1 MKISNKPAGTQ
12 LPTTDAA
19 NNSQGTAKANRA
31 SANGVDAILTK
42 SSEKKSGG
50 AADST
55 RVDVSERGQQI
66 KKAKE
71 IASKDLNS
79 VDEAKVARLQKM
91 IDEGKYKVDAQSI
104 ADRLVDEHMN
114 MPS

>member
-19 NNSQGTAKANRA
+19 AASQTGKLNRA
-31 SANGVDAILTK
+31 NANGADAILTK
-42 SSEKKSGG
+42 STGKPQGV
-50 AADST
+50 ANST

-91 IDEGKYKVDAQSI
+91 IDEGKYKVDAESI
-104 ADRLVDEHMN
+104 ADRLVDEHLN

>member
-12 LPTTDAA
+12 LPTLDAT
-19 NNSQGTAKANRA
+19 NSNQAAGKLNKAKND
-31 SANGVDAILTK
+31 GVDAILTK
-42 SSEKKSGG
+42 STGKSAG

-91 IDEGKYKVDAQSI
+91 IDDGKYKVDAQSI

>member
-19 NNSQGTAKANRA
+19 NNSQATGKANRA

-42 SSEKKSGG
+42 STGKQSG

>member
-1 MKISNKPAGTQ
+1 MKVSNKPAGLTN

-19 NNSQGTAKANRA
+19 STAKLNK
-31 SANGVDAILTK
+31 TK
-42 SSEKKSGG
+42 SQTGADAVLSSKSKSVGV
-50 AADST
+50 ADST
-55 RVDVSERGQQI
+55 KVDVSERAQQI

-71 IASKDLNS
+71 IASKDINS

-91 IDEGKYKVDAQSI
+91 IDEGKYKVDAESI
-104 ADRLVDEHMN
+104 ADRLVDEHLN

>member
-1 MKISNKPAGTQ
+1 MKVSNKPAGTQ

-19 NNSQGTAKANRA
+19 STGKLNRA
-31 SANGVDAILTK
+31 NSSGVDAILTK
-42 SSEKKSGG
+42 STGKTGG

-66 KKAKE
+66 RKAKE
-71 IASKDLNS
+71 LASKDLNS

-91 IDEGKYKVDAQSI
+91 IDEGKYKVDAESI
-104 ADRLVDEHMN
+104 ADRLVDEHLN

>member
-1 MKISNKPAGTQ
+1 MKITNKPAGTQ

-19 NNSQGTAKANRA
+19 ANSQASKLNRA
-31 SANGVDAILTK
+31 NTAGADAILTK
-42 SSEKKSGG
+42 SSTKSQG
-50 AADST
+50 AANST

-91 IDEGKYKVDAQSI
+91 IDEGKYKVDAESI
-104 ADRLVDEHMN
+104 ADRLVDEHLN

>member
-1 MKISNKPAGTQ
+1 MKVTNKPVGAQ
-12 LPTTDAA
+12 IPSADAA
-19 NNSQGTAKANRA
+19 STSKLNRA
-31 SANGVDAILTK
+31 NANGADAILTK
-42 SSEKKSGG
+42 STGKSQGV
-50 AADST
+50 ADST

-66 KKAKE
+66 RKAKE

-91 IDEGKYKVDAQSI
+91 IDEGKYKVDAESI
-104 ADRLVDEHMN
+104 ADRLVDEHLN

>member
-1 MKISNKPAGTQ
+1 MKITNKPAGTQ

-19 NNSQGTAKANRA
+19 STAKLNKAK
-31 SANGVDAILTK
+31 SQTGVDAILTSKAK
-42 SSEKKSGG
+42 SSGVAG
-50 AADST
+50 ST
-55 RVDVSERGQQI
+55 KVDVSERGQQI

-91 IDEGKYKVDAQSI
+91 IDEGNYKVDAESI
-104 ADRLVDEHMN
+104 ADRLVDEHLN

>member
-1 MKISNKPAGTQ
+1 MKISNKPAGAQ
-12 LPTTDAA
+12 LPTSDAA
-19 NNSQGTAKANRA
+19 ASSQANKSSRA
-31 SANGVDAILTK
+31 GSAGVDAILTK
-42 SSEKKSGG
+42 STGKPAGG
-50 AADST
+50 VANST

-91 IDEGKYKVDAQSI
+91 IDEGKYKVDAEAI
-104 ADRLVDEHMN
+104 ADRLVDEQLN